1 LEFQSM
7 LMPSAFSEWPLLTDD
22 YPVVLFLFL
31 NYSTDINLAKENKIN
46 CQRDLTKIKNS
57 AILES
62 LKIKTPTLF
71 SQLSIFTQN
80 KIAS

>member
-1 LEFQSM
+1 MGSTLFFAS
-7 LMPSAFSEWPLLTDD
+7 DD
-22 YPVVLFLFL
+22 SVVLFLSL
-31 NYSTDINLAKENKIN
+31 NYFTDINLAKGNKTN

-71 SQLSIFTQN
+71 SQLFICVTQVAN
-80 KIAS
+80 WLDKVGRELAF